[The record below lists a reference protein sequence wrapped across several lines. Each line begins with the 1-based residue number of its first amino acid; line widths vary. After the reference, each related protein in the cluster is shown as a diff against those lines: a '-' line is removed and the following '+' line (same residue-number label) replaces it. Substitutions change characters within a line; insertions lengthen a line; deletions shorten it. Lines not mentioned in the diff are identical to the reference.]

1 MSMSHEP
8 HKLGKPDSPG
18 SKIAIVGTGL
28 VGATAAY
35 ALLIKGLA
43 TDLVLV
49 DANRDKAEGEAMDL
63 GHGLPFVSPAGVRV
77 GDYRD
82 CAGADVV
89 IIAAG
94 ANQKPG
100 ETRLD
105 LAHKNASIMKDVIS
119 GITRHGSPGV
129 ILVITNPVDVLTFA
143 ALKYSGYPP
152 ARVIGSGT
160 VLDTARFRYLLSRHC
175 EVNPRNVHAYII
187 GEHGD
192 SEVPVWSLANV
203 AGVRLEDLCPVCGPG
218 CDPEFKMELSRQARE
233 AAYDV
238 IDRKGA
244 TYYAIG
250 LGIAAIVQSIIRD
263 ELSVMTVSTL
273 VQGYHGVSDI
283 CLSVP
288 TILGSG
294 GIHNTIDIPLSPE
307 EERAFFR
314 SGEVL
319 KEVARSLGL

>member
-1 MSMSHEP
+1 MNSAP
-8 HKLGKPDSPG
+8 HNPGKPASAG

-35 ALLIKGLA
+35 ALLIRGLA

-49 DANRDKAEGEAMDL
+49 DANREKAEGEAMDL
-63 GHGLPFVSPAGVRV
+63 GHGLPFVSPADVRV
-77 GDYRD
+77 GDYQD

-89 IIAAG
+89 VIAAG

-105 LAHKNASIMKDVIS
+105 LAHKNTAIMKDVIS
-119 GITRHGSPGV
+119 GITRHGSVGV
-129 ILVITNPVDVLTFA
+129 ILVVANPVDVLTYA
-143 ALKYSGYPP
+143 ALKYSGYP
-152 ARVIGSGT
+152 AFRVMGSGT

-175 EVNPRNVHAYII
+175 GVNPRNVHAYII

-218 CDPEFKMELSRQARE
+218 CDPEFKEEVSHQARE
-233 AAYDV
+233 AAYDI

-250 LGIAAIVQSIIRD
+250 LGIAAVVQSIIRD
-263 ELSVMTVSTL
+263 ELSVMTVSSL
-273 VQGYHGVSDI
+273 VDNYHGVSDI

-288 TILGSG
+288 AILGAG
-294 GIHNTIDIPLSPE
+294 GIHHRIVIPLSPE
-307 EERAFFR
+307 EERAFVR
-314 SGEVL
+314 SAEVL
-319 KEVARSLGL
+319 KEAARSLGL